1 MLLVTGAATVDPD
14 HRERAV
20 ELATEMAEATRAEP
34 GCLEYR
40 FSSDL
45 TDPNTVYIFER
56 WESMDDLE
64 AHFETDH
71 MARFQ
76 TELPPLLAGE
86 MDIALYEIAGERDL
100 F

>member
-1 MLLVTGAATVDPD
+1 MLLITGAATVDPD

-20 ELATEMAEATRAEP
+20 ELATEMAAATRAES

-40 FSSDL
+40 FSSGL
-45 TDPNTVYIFER
+45 TDPNTVYLFER
-56 WESMDDLE
+56 WASMEDLE

-71 MARFQ
+71 METFQ

-86 MDIALYEIAGERDL
+86 LDLSMYEIAGERE
-100 F
+100 FF